1 MTATQTMDSVRWMLN
16 KYRWMSA
23 TKDHKMPKSAKDGT
37 FKAPLSAKEKSE
49 IMRLHK
55 EGFTN
60 AQIAR
65 MSNRSH
71 AAVITTIRG
80 KRHKQVVIE
89 RQALLCDWMT
99 KWAENNN
106 VPPTAEQIKL
116 AKKQCHAQA
125 SIPVS

>member
-23 TKDHKMPKSAKDGT
+23 TKDHKMPKSAKDGI
-37 FKAPLSAKEKSE
+37 FKAPLSMNEKSE

-89 RQALLCDWMT
+89 REALMRDWLKKLT
-99 KWAENNN
+99 EENKI
-106 VPPTAEQIKL
+106 PTPEQIKI
-116 AKKQCHAQA
+116 AKKQFHAQA

>member
-23 TKDHKMPKSAKDGT
+23 TKDHKMPKSPKDRI
-37 FKAPLSAKEKSE
+37 FRAPLSMKEKSE

-65 MSNRSH
+65 MSKRSH

-89 RQALLCDWMT
+89 RQALLCDWLL
-99 KWAENNN
+99 KWSMANKF
-106 VPPTAEQIKL
+106 PPTAEQIEL
-116 AKKQCHAQA
+116 AKKQFHAQA

>member
-23 TKDHKMPKSAKDGT
+23 TKDHKMPKSAKDRI
-37 FKAPLSAKEKSE
+37 FKAPLSMKEKSE
-49 IMRLHK
+49 ILRLHK

-89 RQALLCDWMT
+89 REALMCDCMT
-99 KWAENNN
+99 KWAGANK
-106 VPPTAEQIKL
+106 VAPTAEQIKL
-116 AKKQCHAQA
+116 AKKQFHAQA